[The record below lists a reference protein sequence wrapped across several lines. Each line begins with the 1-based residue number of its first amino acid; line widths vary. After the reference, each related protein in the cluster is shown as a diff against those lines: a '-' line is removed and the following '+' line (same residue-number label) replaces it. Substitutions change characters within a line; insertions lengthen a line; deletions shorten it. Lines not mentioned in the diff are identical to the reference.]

1 MCSAHERTASRRRAQ
16 RQDHAMAPSEDD
28 IKTCVEKLRDED
40 REYPRPRHRSRP
52 SSNLKTEPR
61 TRHPT
66 TPPSDP
72 SPDTHL
78 FVDSSPVWMEA
89 TEELIEMTGDKDDE
103 TTRLAIAKEDACPWL
118 GKILGTY
125 IELKYGA
132 ERHVGAGVGER
143 RGPER
148 SVATPRGRN

>member
-1 MCSAHERTASRRRAQ
+1 
-16 RQDHAMAPSEDD
+16 
-28 IKTCVEKLRDED
+28 
-40 REYPRPRHRSRP
+40 
-52 SSNLKTEPR
+52 
-61 TRHPT
+61 
-66 TPPSDP
+66 
-72 SPDTHL
+72 
-78 FVDSSPVWMEA
+78 MEA

-148 SVATPRGRN
+148 SVATPSGAELIATIDDGLFLDAAGQRRKS